1 MASNIHNALVFFEMS
16 FARKGVNPPLSRSN
30 QSSASGS
37 VFSTNKSLS
46 RPASKSSL
54 NVSYAASSS
63 SSSADDAFG
72 GGALKGA
79 PASPT
84 KERMRQMGFRSDG
97 VGGSHFKQKGDEE
110 TNIQVV
116 VRVRGMAPGD
126 SPPLH
131 PIISTSGPHCN
142 AINVAMEAPLVS
154 SSSTMALATA
164 TSVQSSLVNDPSAT
178 REKTYNFDHVFAP
191 EADQGMVYQ
200 SVVLPVL
207 NEVLSGYNCTIFAY
221 GQTGTG
227 KT

>member
-1 MASNIHNALVFFEMS
+1 MS
-16 FARKGVNPPLSRSN
+16 FARKGVNPPMSRSN
-30 QSSASGS
+30 QHQASGS
-37 VFSTNKSLS
+37 VVNANRTLS
-46 RPASKSSL
+46 RPASKNSL

-63 SSSADDAFG
+63 SSSTDETLSTG
-72 GGALKGA
+72 TLKGA

-116 VRVRGMAPGD
+116 VRIRGMAPGD

-131 PIISTSGPHCN
+131 SILSTSGPHCS
-142 AINVAMEAPLVS
+142 AINVAMETPQVS
-154 SSSTMALATA
+154 SSSTMAAATA

-191 EADQGMVYQ
+191 EADQGMLYQ
-200 SVVLPVL
+200 SVVVPVL